1 MTRHALIVVAGL
13 WFVVAALPAS
23 AQTTASTPGL
33 RGLGVD
39 EMFDG
44 PSVIVPA
51 LDRLRA
57 QAGTRPPAFVRLI
70 VTWST
75 VRDAVA
81 SARWQEL
88 DARLA
93 QYERVT
99 VPVVLSVADSPVRE
113 SDGAAFATAMRGLA
127 THARGRVAAY
137 QFDVADPS
145 FDPAAAAF
153 VLKLAAVQVRAADP
167 RALTVQM
174 SLGVDDVARQSAL
187 YARDVAP
194 YVDIAAFAARDG
206 RAAPAPPMGAVVQ
219 NADPSA
225 TTIVTGVPLDA
236 TPSTAAQQWIR
247 SALADLAGRFRTAT
261 FVGSVDAVLAVL
273 TAESQVRDL
282 FSADV
287 VALDDASVSLSVTT
301 TDGSRVAVG
310 HQLFYNLSTLSTYFA
325 CWDTPESPVR
335 VSLQDAIGRRPTL
348 RDPIDRLTTPLAFTY
363 DATTKLLRFDVA
375 RAGHARVIDLN
386 YGAAPVYIAHE
397 DVGAL
402 ATLSVAEVISREQ
415 QTRAVQAARL
425 HAYVANARMEMHFR
439 PTSTDAFQVVTENRF
454 FADADTVEW
463 DELSFS
469 VNGTKWGP
477 NRPAFP
483 LLQAEKVLSLPLDL
497 QFTTD
502 YAYRLDGMSTVNGR
516 RCYVVAFDPIRPSPA
531 LYAGRVWIDAETFQR
546 LKINT
551 IQARGAAPVIS
562 SEETID
568 FGQVGPQAAEP
579 PSVSAG
585 AGPVVLPIH
594 VTTKQIWLVAGQNLL
609 VEKEVRYSGF
619 EIDPA
624 DFVARRAAARASDH
638 VMFRDTDRGLRYL
651 ARQGSDRVVSD
662 RVAMSSKAMA
672 MGATIDPSYSY
683 PLPMF
688 GIDYLNFHFGSPN
701 TQLAL
706 LFAGVLALGNIQTPH
721 LGKLPLDA
729 SVDFFGI
736 AVPSN
741 DIVIDAGGERT
752 HERVLNIPGNTGAN
766 IGWQFTPFQKLKANY
781 QFRYDFYF
789 HDTTT
794 DPDFVLPQNT
804 LTHGVGAGYEYKRR
818 GYLVNVTGSAYHRAS
833 SAPWGEPDALVAAR
847 PDYRRYAV
855 TLAKDYFV
863 TTFQTVHVGAG
874 WYGGRNLDRF
884 SMYQF
889 GLFDEVR
896 MHGVPSA
903 GIRMP
908 ELALVRGSYSFNVF
922 EQYRLDLFLDQA
934 YGRLLGDQSRRRS
947 ITGTGVAVNFKAPWN
962 TMFKVDV
969 GKSFLPA
976 TLAKSGSVVLQFLM
990 LKPL

>member
-1 MTRHALIVVAGL
+1 MTRTATVG
-13 WFVVAALPAS
+13 AALLWLLAAAWPAG
-23 AQTTASTPGL
+23 AQTTNSPPAL

-39 EMFDG
+39 ETLEG
-44 PSVIVPA
+44 PSILVPA
-51 LDRLRA
+51 LDRLGTA
-57 QAGTRPPAFVRLI
+57 AGARPPAFVRLM
-70 VTWST
+70 VGWSV

-81 SARWQEL
+81 SASWQSL
-88 DARLA
+88 DTRLA
-93 QYERVT
+93 TYARVSL
-99 VPVVLSVADSPVRE
+99 PVILSVTDSPVRE
-113 SDGAAFATAMRGLA
+113 SDAAAFAAAMRALA

-137 QFDVADPS
+137 QFEVADPS
-145 FDPAAAAF
+145 FDAAAAAF
-153 VLKLAAVQVRAADP
+153 VLKLAAVQIRAADP
-167 RALTVQM
+167 QALTVQM
-174 SLGVDDVARQSAL
+174 SVGAADVVRQNDL
-187 YARDVAP
+187 YGRDVAP
-194 YVDIAAFAARDG
+194 YVDVAAVAASGRD
-206 RAAPAPPMGAVVQ
+206 AALSPALAAAVQ

-225 TTIVTGVPLDA
+225 TTMVTGVTLEPVPAL
-236 TPSTAAQQWIR
+236 AAQQWIR
-247 SALADLAGRFRTAT
+247 TALAELAGRSRAAT
-261 FVGSVDAVLAVL
+261 FVGSVEAVAAVLA
-273 TAESQVRDL
+273 AENQLRDL

-287 VALDDASVSLSVTT
+287 VAMDDASVSLAVTAA
-301 TDGSRVAVG
+301 DGQRVTVG
-310 HQLFYNLSTLSTYFA
+310 HQLFYNVSTLSTYFA
-325 CWDTPESPVR
+325 CWDTPASAVQ

-363 DATTKLLRFDVA
+363 DATLKVLRFEVTG
-375 RAGHARVIDLN
+375 AGYARVVDLN
-386 YGAAPVYIAHE
+386 YGAAAVYVAHA
-397 DVGAL
+397 DVDA
-402 ATLSVAEVISREQ
+402 AASLSVAEIISREQ
-415 QTRAVQAARL
+415 QTRASQAARF
-425 HAYVANARMEMHFR
+425 HAYIASARMEMHFR
-439 PTSTDAFQVVTENRF
+439 PTSTDAFQVVTDNRF
-454 FADADTVEW
+454 FADTDTVEW

-497 QFTTD
+497 QFTAD
-502 YAYRLDGMSTVNGR
+502 YAYRLDGMSTVDGR
-516 RCYVVAFDPIRPSPA
+516 RCYVVAFDPIRASPS

-546 LKINT
+546 LRINT
-551 IQARGAAPVIS
+551 IQSRGTAPVIS
-562 SEETID
+562 SEETVDLGRVNAQGSI
-568 FGQVGPQAAEP
+568 FL
-579 PSVSAG
+579 
-585 AGPVVLPIH
+585 PVH

-609 VEKEVRYSGF
+609 VEKEVRYSAF

-624 DFVARRAAARASDH
+624 DFLSRRAAARASDH
-638 VMFRDTDRGLRYL
+638 VMFRDTDQGLRYL

-662 RVAMSSKAMA
+662 RITMSSKAMA
-672 MGATIDPSYSY
+672 IGATIDPSYSY

-701 TQLAL
+701 SQLAL

-721 LGKLPLDA
+721 LGTLPLDA

-741 DIVIDAGGERT
+741 DLVVDAGGERT
-752 HERVLNIPGNTGAN
+752 RERVLNIPGNTGAN

-794 DPDFVLPQNT
+794 DPDFVLPRNT
-804 LTHGVGAGYEYKRR
+804 LTHGIGAGYEYKRR
-818 GYLVNVTGSAYHRAS
+818 GYLLNVTASAYHRTS
-833 SAPWGEPDALVAAR
+833 SAPWGEPGALAAPR

-855 TLAKDYFV
+855 TVAKDYFV

-934 YGRLLGDQSRRRS
+934 YGTLLGDEARKRS
-947 ITGTGVAVNFKAPWN
+947 MTGTGVAVNFKAPWN
-962 TMFKVDV
+962 TMFKIDV

-976 TLAKSGSVVLQFLM
+976 PLAASGSVVVQVM
-990 LKPL
+990 VLKPL